1 MTAAV
6 ATANLDDLRDSD
18 ADLVRGSMA
27 GDRTAFAQIYD
38 RYADRLHDYCVRMLR
53 DRDGAADCVQE
64 AFCVAATRLPQLRDP
79 EKLRPWL
86 YAIARNEA
94 LARLRERRRETPFG
108 ELPDIESHD
117 ATPDNVAARA
127 ELADLI
133 AKAAGGLSDR
143 DRMVFDLAFHH
154 GMSGPD
160 LADALEISHAN
171 ANKIVLRLRR
181 TIERSLG
188 ALLLSRRAE
197 SRGGCTELGE
207 ILAGWDGQLTVLMR
221 KRISRHVE
229 SCPPCDDEQRRLVNP
244 AALLSTTP
252 IFVAAPDWLRER
264 TLSEVQLTSHGSQME
279 GETDDAGILFDT
291 VGAVCAADDA
301 AAADAEAVSA
311 ADAGAR
317 RRNRRWLW
325 AAVLLLAVL
334 GASAGL
340 TFAWDAA
347 SVTISP
353 TDVGGTAHES
363 NGQTPTPSNLPPT
376 PIILQTPTI
385 APTPQPPVIHIPTVE
400 PPQGPVVHIPTEKPS
415 PQAPVLQA
423 PLPMTPHENAPTSA
437 GLPPVDKPTLGSERK
452 SDVRRF
458 PAARR
463 DSGSAPGSSP
473 SLQRSSQQ
481 SVAPPS
487 ASRAAMRPAQVSDP
501 DPEANSP
508 TPRQAARGSGGSD
521 DSPADSTGSTRR
533 RAVNR

>member
-1 MTAAV
+1 MTAVPAEY
-6 ATANLDDLRDSD
+6 LDDPRDTD
-18 ADLVRGSMA
+18 ADLVRGSVA

-94 LARLRERRRETPFG
+94 LARLRERRRETPFD

-133 AKAAGGLSDR
+133 AKATGGLSDR
-143 DRMVFDLAFHH
+143 DRVVFDLAFHH
-154 GMSGPD
+154 GLSGTE
-160 LADALEISHAN
+160 LADVLEISHTN

-188 ALLLSRRAE
+188 ALLLSRRAG
-197 SRGGCTELGE
+197 SARGGCTELGE

-221 KRISRHVE
+221 KRISRHID

-252 IFVAAPDWLRER
+252 IFVAAPDWQRER
-264 TLSEVQLTSHGSQME
+264 TLSEIQLTSHASPME
-279 GETDDAGILFDT
+279 GETDNAGTLF
-291 VGAVCAADDA
+291 
-301 AAADAEAVSA
+301 AADAEAVSA
-311 ADAGAR
+311 VNSGAR

-325 AAVLLLAVL
+325 AAVLLLALV

-340 TFAWDAA
+340 TFAW
-347 SVTISP
+347 SNPGPITISP
-353 TDVGGTAHES
+353 TEVGGTAHES

-376 PIILQTPTI
+376 PIILHTPTI
-385 APTPQPPVIHIPTVE
+385 APNPTPQPPPQAPVIHIPTVQPPPQTPVIHIPTVQP
-400 PPQGPVVHIPTEKPS
+400 PPQGPVVHT
-415 PQAPVLQA
+415 PV
-423 PLPMTPHENAPTSA
+423 PVTPHLNTLPPA
-437 GLPPVDKPTLGSERK
+437 GLPPVDKPTPGSGRK
-452 SDVRRF
+452 PDGRRF
-458 PAARR
+458 PATPR
-463 DSGSAPGSSP
+463 DSGSAHGNSPSQQGSSP
-473 SLQRSSQQ
+473 AR
-481 SVAPPS
+481 VAPPS
-487 ASRAAMRPAQVSDP
+487 ASRTAMRPAPDSDSDP
-501 DPEANSP
+501 DPNSP
-508 TPRQAARGSGGSD
+508 TARQPARDAGASHA
-521 DSPADSTGSTRR
+521 DSPGRR
-533 RAVNR
+533 GIGP